1 MVFLEKK
8 KLKGHTYWYASERR
22 LVDGKIKRTW
32 QEYLGTTETII
43 ECLRKSKEL
52 PHIKLKSFQYGKTT
66 ALLSISDELNFID
79 IVNKHT
85 NKKQIEGLTVGE
97 YLLLNII
104 GRCDGALSENAIQKW
119 FDKSSLNILW
129 KFPHKLTCQNFL
141 NHYKYI
147 DHETSKKIEDDLC
160 RVLIEK
166 GITPR
171 ILFLDETNW
180 FNYIKKG
187 EELPQNGKN
196 KQYRN
201 HMKQVCM
208 GLAVS
213 EDNVPF
219 MHQVYEGNKHDA
231 KIFPELLDA
240 LTERLTNLKITTEDM
255 ILVFDKGNNSEI
267 NIEDLLSKMHIVAS
281 AKHSQAEEL
290 LDISI
295 EDYKYLYT
303 NSHDNKIYGYRKKH
317 EFFGQEFTTVVLYN
331 EASHKKQKKSYEER
345 KAKIWEKL
353 EDLNRRLESNRGKER
368 DKSSVEREFNDI
380 IHKDFRSVIGH
391 KVGEI
396 PEGKKKPSLKIWV
409 NEEVEKLRY
418 AGFGKTIVFTD
429 MHTWHSEKIAKTYNQ
444 KYLVED
450 DFKLLNDVLLVPV
463 GPINHHKDFN
473 IRAHIFLCIIGMI
486 FYRYLAWKCK
496 YLGLSL
502 RRLVE
507 ELGGIRLALVQWKT
521 GGKGKVNLVVEE
533 MDPKQARLFSL
544 LDLGKFIGK

>member
-8 KLKGHTYWYASERR
+8 KLKGHTYWYASERG

-32 QEYLGTTETII
+32 QKYLGTTETII
-43 ECLRKSKEL
+43 ECIRKSKEL
-52 PHIKLKSFQYGKTT
+52 PNIKLKSFQYGKTA
-66 ALLSISDELNFID
+66 ALLSISDELNFIE

-85 NKKQIEGLTVGE
+85 NKKQIEGLTVGQ

-104 GRCDGALSENAIQKW
+104 GRCDGALSENSIQKW
-119 FDKSSLNILW
+119 FDKSSLSLLW

-147 DHETSKKIEDDLC
+147 DPETSKKIVDDLC
-160 RVLIEK
+160 KILIEK

-187 EELPQNGKN
+187 EELPQNGNN

-201 HMKQVCM
+201 HMKQICM

-213 EDNVPF
+213 EDNIPF
-219 MHQVYEGNKHDA
+219 MHEVYEGNRHDS

-240 LTERLTNLKITTEDM
+240 LTERLTNLKITTKDM
-255 ILVFDKGNNSEI
+255 ILVFDKGNNSQL
-267 NIEDLLSKMHIVAS
+267 NVKDVMSGMHIVAS
-281 AKHSQAEEL
+281 AKHNQAEEL
-290 LDISI
+290 LNVPL

-303 NSHDNKIYGYRKKH
+303 NSKGNKIYGYRNKN
-317 EFFGQEFTTVVLYN
+317 EFFGEEFTTVVLYS
-331 EASHKKQKKSYEER
+331 EASYKKQKNGYEAS
-345 KAKIWEKL
+345 KAKICEKL
-353 EDLNRRLESNRGKER
+353 EDLKRRLGSNRGKER
-368 DKSSVEREFNDI
+368 DKSSVEREFNGI
-380 IHKDFRSVIGH
+380 IYKDFRSIFGH

-396 PEGKKKPSLKIWV
+396 PEGKKKPSLEIWI
-409 NEEVEKLRY
+409 EKEVEELRY

-429 MHTWHSEKIAKTYNQ
+429 MHIWHSEKIAKTYNQ

-496 YLGLSL
+496 FLGLSL

-507 ELGGIRLALVQWKT
+507 ELGGIRLALVQGKT
-521 GGKGKVNLVVEE
+521 GGKVDLVVEE
-533 MDPKQARLFSL
+533 MDVRQARLFSL
-544 LDLGKFIGK
+544 LDLGKFMGK

>member
-8 KLKGHTYWYASERR
+8 KLKGHTYWYASERG

-43 ECLRKSKEL
+43 ECIRKSKEL
-52 PHIKLKSFQYGKTT
+52 PNIKLKSFQYGKTA
-66 ALLSISDELNFID
+66 ALLSISDELNFIE

-104 GRCDGALSENAIQKW
+104 GRCDGALSENSTQKW
-119 FDKSSLNILW
+119 FDKSSLSLLW

-160 RVLIEK
+160 KILIEK
-166 GITPR
+166 GITPL

-180 FNYIKKG
+180 FNYIKKV
-187 EELPQNGKN
+187 EELAQNGNN

-201 HMKQVCM
+201 HMKQICM

-213 EDNVPF
+213 EDNIPF
-219 MHQVYEGNKHDA
+219 MHEVYEGNKHDS

-240 LTERLTNLKITTEDM
+240 ITQRLTNLKITTKDM
-255 ILVFDKGNNSEI
+255 ILVFDKGNNSQLNVKDVMSE
-267 NIEDLLSKMHIVAS
+267 MHIVTS
-281 AKHSQAEEL
+281 AKHNHAEEL
-290 LDISI
+290 LNVPL
-295 EDYKYLYT
+295 EAYKYLYT
-303 NSHDNKIYGYRKKH
+303 NSKGNKIYGYRNKN
-317 EFFGQEFTTVVLYN
+317 EFFGEEFTTVVLYS
-331 EASHKKQKKSYEER
+331 EASYKKQKKGYEAI
-345 KAKIWEKL
+345 KAKICEKL
-353 EDLNRRLESNRGKER
+353 EDLKRRLGSNRGKER
-368 DKSSVEREFNDI
+368 DKSSVEREFNAI
-380 IHKDFRSVIGH
+380 IYKDFRSIFGH

-396 PEGKKKPSLKIWV
+396 PEGKNKPGLEIWIK
-409 NEEVEKLRY
+409 NEVEKLRY

-473 IRAHIFLCIIGMI
+473 IKVHIFLCIIGMI

-496 YLGLSL
+496 FLGLSL

-507 ELGGIRLALVQWKT
+507 ELDGIHVALVQGET
-521 GGKGKVNLVVEE
+521 GGKVDLVVEE
-533 MDPKQARLFSL
+533 MDVRQARLFSL
-544 LDLGKFIGK
+544 LDLGKFMGK